1 MEHAEQSYAILLRVQ
16 FIALEALLAATA
28 RANPSQK
35 CGSK

>member
-1 MEHAEQSYAILLRVQ
+1 VQ

-28 RANPSQK
+28 RTNPSQK